1 MAIPSSNRYPGAYFE
16 VFFGAGRQAPGTA
29 VRRTVL
35 VGYGLSGTGVT
46 DVLYGPHA
54 SADDVATVHG
64 AGRPLHLA
72 AIAFFKEYPDGT
84 LHTLA
89 YTESGTATTK
99 TLTITNNATATGTL
113 TLDFNA
119 LYLQVTITSG
129 QTPGQQ
135 ATAIAAAVNAKTS
148 LPVTA
153 TAALGVVTVTT
164 KWTGPS
170 SQQLQF
176 RYLNEG
182 ITGSTY
188 AIAAGVSGAT
198 DADPT
203 TALDAIS
210 SEDFDYMVVQVDT
223 TSTSLGQPYFLS
235 YVNTRARPENGLRG
249 VMIGAFSGTYAN
261 AVTLATALNGHRA
274 QLVWDRDGNY
284 FTFEAAAA
292 MGGMRARA
300 EQIDISANL
309 MLRTFNT
316 WRAPYAASSKISLTE
331 AKNALNNGITPIRY
345 NRAGQAFAVLS
356 ITTRFQDANGAADYR
371 TLDTNK
377 VAVVDD
383 IADTLAIDWPVR
395 FPDWKLTDDADGPL
409 ADKVA
414 NKRIV
419 KSWIF
424 NWLKDYESSGHVKNV
439 DDNEGSLVVNIG
451 GTVPQGRASCKIPVD
466 VIDWFKQLDANLYQI
481 G

>member
-1 MAIPSSNRYPGAYFE
+1 MAIPSSNRYPGFYAE
-16 VFFGAGRQAPGTA
+16 LFFGAGRQSPGTA

-35 VGYGLSGTGVT
+35 VGYGLSGTGST
-46 DVLYGPHA
+46 DTLYGPHA
-54 SADDVATVHG
+54 SADDVASVHG
-64 AGRPLHLA
+64 SGTALHLA
-72 AIAFFKEYPDGT
+72 AIAFFKEYVDGT

-99 TLTITNNATATGTL
+99 TLTITNNATASGTL

-119 LYLQVTITSG
+119 LYLQVPVTSG
-129 QTPGQQ
+129 QTPTQQ
-135 ATAIAAAVNAKTS
+135 ATAIAAAINAKTS

-153 TAALGVVTVTT
+153 TSNVGVVTVTT

-170 SQQLQF
+170 SRQLQF

-188 AIAAGVSGAT
+188 AIADGVSGAT

-203 TALDAIS
+203 TALDRIA
-210 SEDFDYMVVQVDT
+210 SEDFDYMVIQVDT
-223 TSTSLGQPYFLS
+223 TSTSLGQPYFLT
-235 YVNTRARPENGLRG
+235 YVNNRAKPESGMRG
-249 VMIGAFSGTYAN
+249 VLIGAFSGTYAN
-261 AVTLATALNGHRA
+261 AVTLSTALNGHRG

-292 MGGMRARA
+292 MAGMRARA

-309 MLRTFNT
+309 MLRTFSS
-316 WRAPYAASSKISLTE
+316 WRGPYAASSKISVAE

-345 NRAGQAFAVLS
+345 NRQGQAFAVLS

-377 VAVVDD
+377 VAVMDD
-383 IADTLAIDWPVR
+383 IADTLAQDWPVR
-395 FPDWKLTDDADGPL
+395 FPDWKLTDDPDGPI

-424 NWLKDYESSGHVKNV
+424 NWLKDYEANGHVKNV
-439 DDNEGSLVVNIG
+439 SQNEGNLVVSIG
-451 GTVPQGRASCKIPVD
+451 GNVPQGRASCKIPVE
-466 VIDWFKQLDANLYQI
+466 VIDWFKQCDANLYQTA
-481 G
+481 